1 MTSCCYDL
9 RMRVTCGRSPLAPKA
24 KPTKLVFTLKETNCA
39 EATLCSEWSGPSSL
53 SWPSSPPTAQ
63 LMLQKLSTPYAD
75 YTLSPFCSHCRFE
88 TVMKREGRKQVM
100 LEVPLHRKKA
110 KMKGMLLGRIS
121 KKMPSTKL
129 RAERILL
136 HRHWHKQQVM

>member
-1 MTSCCYDL
+1 
-9 RMRVTCGRSPLAPKA
+9 
-24 KPTKLVFTLKETNCA
+24 
-39 EATLCSEWSGPSSL
+39 
-53 SWPSSPPTAQ
+53 
-63 LMLQKLSTPYAD
+63 
-75 YTLSPFCSHCRFE
+75 
-88 TVMKREGRKQVM
+88 MKREGRKQVM

-136 HRHWHKQQVM
+136 HHHWHKQQVMQSSGPC